1 MGLIDRFASLLQK
14 VPTETG
20 TTSASRA
27 AMSAGSR
34 SGAVRRLPGPIACF
48 LCDNDIERRVRDVLP
63 DMMRVPRCR
72 GCFGLP
78 PMLRW
83 ARALRSFEENCPGV
97 HFNFVR

>member
-1 MGLIDRFASLLQK
+1 
-14 VPTETG
+14 
-20 TTSASRA
+20 
-27 AMSAGSR
+27 
-34 SGAVRRLPGPIACF
+34 
-48 LCDNDIERRVRDVLP
+48 VRDVLP

-83 ARALRSFEENCPGV
+83 ARALRSFEENWPGV